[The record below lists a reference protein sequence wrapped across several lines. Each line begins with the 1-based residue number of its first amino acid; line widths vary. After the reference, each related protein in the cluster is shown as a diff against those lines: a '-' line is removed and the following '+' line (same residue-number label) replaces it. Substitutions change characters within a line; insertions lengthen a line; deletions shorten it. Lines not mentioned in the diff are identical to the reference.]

1 MVKAALKKEG
11 ADAQPFANTP
21 EKPEYSSHKQ
31 SLSLGLRFSPA
42 GCASS
47 VPIGGTK
54 IPQAA
59 QCNQ

>member
-31 SLSLGLRFSPA
+31 SLKR
-42 GCASS
+42 
-47 VPIGGTK
+47 
-54 IPQAA
+54 
-59 QCNQ
+59 